1 MNSMRRSTR
10 FLLYLLLNIVLLVLL
25 LVHASF
31 RNGSDLGALEEM
43 REMAE
48 RLAITDLC
56 LFTEANYTRHL
67 SQTDLFTP
75 FQDGPSSLEH
85 FPTGALVRPPEI
97 LKRMNEKLDRATEK
111 LH

>member
-1 MNSMRRSTR
+1 MRRSTR
-10 FLLYLLLNIVLLVLL
+10 FLLYLLLNLFLLVLM
-25 LVHASF
+25 LVHASV
-31 RNGSDLGALEEM
+31 RNGSGLRSLNEM
-43 REMAE
+43 REMVE
-48 RLAITDLC
+48 RLEITDLC

-85 FPTGALVRPPEI
+85 FPTGALVSPPEI